1 MAATMVLGHPP
12 LLSDEDDLSDT
23 QIHSLLLEAE
33 VRLRE
38 REESHRSALITD
50 RAADFKLPNLS
61 PGEIAQTRIFTD
73 GGIARVD
80 PSAVVNSGER
90 ELANKDRKVED
101 PVVVKKKQAEV
112 RLPYTYEAQYSHSA
126 NDENIPNISL

>member
-38 REESHRSALITD
+38 REESQRSALITD

-61 PGEIAQTRIFTD
+61 PGEIAQPRIFTD
-73 GGIARVD
+73 GRIARVD
-80 PSAVVNSGER
+80 PSAIVNSGER
-90 ELANKDRKVED
+90 ELANQDRKVED

-112 RLPYTYEAQYSHSA
+112 RLHSTYDA
-126 NDENIPNISL
+126 